1 MLVIPERNNITSI
14 AGLSKKIQYIVAPKK
29 TTIPTNILNK
39 YICSCFES
47 FNLFFTKS
55 FLGTARYIVSI
66 VMSTP
71 INEADIEANVSAFR
85 LSILLKHLKYE
96 FNK

>member
-1 MLVIPERNNITSI
+1 M
-14 AGLSKKIQYIVAPKK
+14 YIYSVYVY
-29 TTIPTNILNK
+29 ILNK